1 MENKKIGIILI
12 SISLILLVLLIFIR
26 AGIIKVYQSEIDKYV
41 VAGIACPSDPN
52 IFPHE
57 QKSKAQTPIFIA
69 GILLIGVISFGIY
82 LIFFEKS
89 HKILKENQEKL
100 FEKLE
105 EDKDKDVKEKKF
117 DILLKGMDNDEKE
130 IIKAVREQD
139 GISQSTLSLRTNIH
153 KSKLSIILNNL
164 EKKNLIKKVN
174 KGKINYIYLKI
185 GL

>member
-1 MENKKIGIILI
+1 MDNKKIGIILI
-12 SISLILLVLLIFIR
+12 CVSLIFLVLLGFIR
-26 AGIIKVYQSEIDKYV
+26 INIIKAYQAEIDKYV
-41 VAGIACPSDPN
+41 EAGQACPSDPN
-52 IFPHE
+52 ICPHE

-89 HKILKENQEKL
+89 QKILKENQEKL
-100 FEKLE
+100 FEKID
-105 EDKDKDVKEKKF
+105 EDKEKEFKEKKF
-117 DILLKGMDNDEKE
+117 DILLKGLDNDEKE

-164 EKKNLIKKVN
+164 EKKNLIKKVS
-174 KGKINYIYLKI
+174 KGKLNYIHLKI